1 MQVSGEDN
9 EGGFLKLK
17 STKEWLSGDAT
28 APVNKK
34 RTFKVFINKFLFFL
48 MVFWVLWFMST

>member
-1 MQVSGEDN
+1 MKMQVSGEDN

-28 APVNKK
+28 APINKK
-34 RTFKVFINKFLFFL
+34 RTLKVFVNKFLVLFFL
-48 MVFWVLWFMST
+48 MVFSIS

>member
-1 MQVSGEDN
+1 MKMQVSGEDN

-28 APVNKK
+28 APINKK
-34 RTFKVFINKFLFFL
+34 RTLKVFVNKFLVLFFL
-48 MVFWVLWFMST
+48 MVFSMS